1 MYIYQAGQRTHV
13 GGADPAPGSPVCNLH
28 HLGCGSCTWED
39 HREKGQTLNKAKGGS
54 DLSLRPAL
62 CGPGQVNGPLR
73 ASGPFTSG
81 AVTGRR
87 DKTQEA
93 LHESTQHAVLR
104 LAARLCLTL
113 CNPMDCSPPGSSVH
127 GVLQAGI
134 LEGAAIH
141 CLVTNYSPSAIILLL
156 SSGFCGPGIRER
168 SSGSISGSRC
178 RDCTRTRACVK
189 HPLWTLAKP
198 RLRLT
203 WAGVSE
209 SWPGLF

>member
-127 GVLQAGI
+127 GVLQVRI
-134 LEGAAIH
+134 LEWGAMA
-141 CLVTNYSPSAIILLL
+141 CSRG
-156 SSGFCGPGIRER
+156 SSQTQ
-168 SSGSISGSRC
+168 GSN
-178 RDCTRTRACVK
+178 
-189 HPLWTLAKP
+189 
-198 RLRLT
+198 
-203 WAGVSE
+203 
-209 SWPGLF
+209 PGLPHCRRILYHLSHQGSPKVLNTTTVGTGVDAQ